1 MNPELNSN
9 FTYQNF
15 SKLES
20 VIPIP
25 DLLDIQLAS
34 FEDFLQEDVLPE
46 KREIKGLEAVFKN
59 MFPVED
65 THRNY
70 VLEYKHYYLGLP
82 KYKVKECLERMGYD
96 YYKDIVSIP
105 AYRSDVLHQ
114 IDLVED
120 IAIAYGYENFNA

>member
-1 MNPELNSN
+1 MLNSTLGKN
-9 FTYQNF
+9 TAYQNF

-20 VIPIP
+20 VSPIP

-82 KYKVKECLERMGYD
+82 I
-96 YYKDIVSIP
+96 DIVHLNNYFLSQHLRILTS
-105 AYRSDVLHQ
+105 Y
-114 IDLVED
+114 VEH
-120 IAIAYGYENFNA
+120 